1 VILPMWRKCKARVA
15 GMCCLV
21 RLVPGGRRNTRH
33 TLNSPPSVCVPGVER
48 PTRGNP
54 RTPEVGVRKDSA
66 VADER
71 LPRARHRMSQPSE
84 PDEELMRAL
93 YREHAGPLLA
103 YVLRLVAGDR
113 QRAEDVVQETLIRA
127 WKNAGQLNRA
137 TGSVRPW
144 LVTVARRIVIDGH
157 RSRQA
162 RPQEVDP
169 SPLEVIP
176 AEDEIDKALW
186 LMTLSDALDDLTPA
200 HREVLVETY
209 FKGRTVNEAAETL
222 GIPSGTVRSRVFY
235 ALRSMKLALEERGV
249 TA

>member
-1 VILPMWRKCKARVA
+1 M
-15 GMCCLV
+15 
-21 RLVPGGRRNTRH
+21 
-33 TLNSPPSVCVPGVER
+33 
-48 PTRGNP
+48 
-54 RTPEVGVRKDSA
+54 RKDSA

-71 LPRARHRMSQPSE
+71 PPRARHRAPQPPE

-144 LVTVARRIVIDGH
+144 LVTVARRIVIDAH

-186 LMTLSDALDDLTPA
+186 LMTLSDALEDLTPA

-209 FKGRTVNEAAETL
+209 FKGRTVNEAAATL

-235 ALRSMKLALEERGV
+235 ALRSMKLALEERG
-249 TA
+249 